1 MTKCMPEFT
10 VNAIEPLQEPP
21 RRRVWLR
28 ALFGGALALF
38 AIVAAAYAS
47 SILFAPLPQSTAL
60 AGEPHRVKPA
70 RFFTQLASLF
80 TKNDGSELRGFRDDR
95 INILLL
101 GIGGE
106 GHDGAYL
113 TDTIILGS
121 IKPST
126 RELAM
131 ISIPRD
137 LAVPIPGYGWR
148 KVNHADALGEIT
160 EAGSG
165 PAFAAATL
173 SETLDIPIH
182 YVVRIDFEGF
192 KRIVDEVGG
201 VRVQVERAFSDPLFP
216 TADHK
221 VRTIS
226 FEQGWQVMDG
236 QTALDFARSRHG
248 TGGEG
253 SDFAR
258 SARQQKILLGLKEK
272 LFSLGTLTNPARIS
286 RIMHIASGRM
296 VTNAELWEMVE
307 FAKLLRRADFANVK
321 TRVLSDG
328 PGEPLMGSY
337 AGEAFVLAPRLG
349 NFDEVRSI
357 VRNIFGEE
365 TTTLAQGPRP
375 PRIEVWNGTWQAGL
389 AATVKKRLEGAGVEV
404 ARIGNA
410 PERAHDE
417 TVIYIFS
424 DSAREKAGE
433 IAKIIGG
440 KVQQEPAPFSIQ
452 ADILIIVGKDHLEN
466 A

>member
-1 MTKCMPEFT
+1 MPEFT
-10 VNAIEPLQEPP
+10 VNALEPQEPP
-21 RRRVWLR
+21 RRRVWVR
-28 ALFGGALALF
+28 FAIGGTGVLF
-38 AIVAAAYAS
+38 AIIAAAYAS
-47 SILFAPLPQSTAL
+47 SILFAPLPQSTAM

-70 RFFTQLASLF
+70 RFFTQLKSLF
-80 TKNDGSELRGFRDDR
+80 TKNDGTELRGFGDDR
-95 INILLL
+95 VNILLL

-121 IKPST
+121 VKPST

-148 KVNHADALGEIT
+148 KVNHADALGEIK

-173 SETLDIPIH
+173 ADALDAPIH

-201 VRVQVERAFSDPLFP
+201 VRVQVDKAFSDPLFP

-221 VRTIS
+221 VRTLS
-226 FEQGWQVMDG
+226 FEEGWQVMDG

-258 SARQQKILLGLKEK
+258 SRRQQKILLGLKEK

-286 RIMHIASGRM
+286 RIMHIASGRI

-328 PGEPLMGSY
+328 PGEPLVGSY
-337 AGEAFVLAPRLG
+337 AGEAFVLAPRAG
-349 NFDEVRSI
+349 NFEEVRAI
-357 VRNIFGEE
+357 VQNIFGAESA
-365 TTTLAQGPRP
+365 TIAQRPRL

-389 AATVKKRLEGAGVEV
+389 AAAVKKRLEGAGVEV

-410 PERAHDE
+410 PERAHE
-417 TVIYIFS
+417 RTVIYIFS
-424 DSAREKAGE
+424 NTARDKANE
-433 IAKIIGG
+433 VAKIIGG
-440 KVQQEPAPFSIQ
+440 QIQQEPAPFSIE
-452 ADILIIVGKDHLEN
+452 ADILIIVGKDHLESV
-466 A
+466 